1 VLNGVVTFAAA
12 LAAGTVIPTPSNV
25 PVRTLV
31 PNGPVKAIV
40 RVGDTA
46 YIGGDFT
53 RIGPASGSGVV
64 LNTTSGVRDGRWPAV
79 AGGEVRLAAS
89 DGSGG
94 WYIAGEFS
102 HVGRLPRMGL
112 AHILRNKSVDRA
124 WDPRVDGSAVDAI
137 VASRRRVYVG
147 GSFTRI
153 AGTHRRFLVALD
165 RRAGRPTALRLRST
179 SPVSTLALAGSSL
192 YVANASTVAA
202 YDAATGQLRP
212 WRIRIR
218 VDPCRFQA
226 HGDCIAVPE
235 VRALAVSGRTVFI
248 VGFFN
253 VVNGALR
260 RDAAAVDRATG
271 RPLPWAPRPNRS
283 INAIALA
290 GGIAYVG
297 GDFTRVGG
305 SSRTHLA
312 ALEMG
317 RGRATSWNPRERA
330 RVERLVVSSRA
341 VFVVRSWS
349 SSRPEDGLAAY
360 DRATGKRLPW
370 HPAPNAEV
378 LSLARYRNQIYAGG
392 TFTGLRSA
400 KRLGL
405 AAINLKTGALEA
417 WNPGTTGSIDP
428 EQPTVEAIE
437 TDGRRL
443 YIGGD
448 FVRAAGQKRN
458 YLAAFDLG
466 DGALTDWNPNADGEV
481 TALVAAGSTVF
492 AAGQFEHVD
501 GAAHDRVAKLDER
514 GNAMPF
520 AAEIS
525 GVGFVLALARSGNTL
540 YVGGRFETANTTDR
554 NNACAFDATTGA
566 LLAWNPDADSV
577 VWTLAV
583 SGSTVYAG
591 GVFTEIGGK
600 SRMSIAGLDPI
611 TGEAQ
616 GWNVRIGGSAVLGSG
631 ASALVSSLV
640 LSGSTLY
647 VGGDFD
653 KLAGLRRV
661 DLAVFDLDAGR
672 LTAWAPK
679 PAGPAFPQEMAA
691 IVPAA
696 DGVLVGGTF
705 LSMGGLPQ
713 AHFALFR

>member
-1 VLNGVVTFAAA
+1 
-12 LAAGTVIPTPSNV
+12 
-25 PVRTLV
+25 
-31 PNGPVKAIV
+31 
-40 RVGDTA
+40 VGDIA
-46 YIGGDFT
+46 SIGGDFT

-64 LNTTSGVRDGRWPAV
+64 LDATSAVRDARLPAV
-79 AGGEVRLAAS
+79 AGGEVRAAVS

-102 HVGRLPRMGL
+102 HVGSLPRMGL
-112 AHILRNKSVDRA
+112 AHIRPDRSVDRA
-124 WDPRVDGSAVDAI
+124 WAPRVDGSAVDAI
-137 VASRRRVYVG
+137 AVSQHRVYVG

-165 RRAGRPTALRLRST
+165 RWAGRPTALRLRST
-179 SPVSTLALAGSSL
+179 SPVSALALAGSSL

-226 HGDCIAVPE
+226 HGDCVAEPE

-317 RGRATSWNPRERA
+317 RGRAISWNPRDRA
-330 RVERLVVSSRA
+330 SIERLVVTSRA
-341 VFVVRSWS
+341 VFVVRSS
-349 SSRPEDGLAAY
+349 GRPEDRLAAY
-360 DRATGKRLPW
+360 ERATAKRLPW
-370 HPAPNAEV
+370 RPAPNGEV
-378 LSLARYRNQIYAGG
+378 LALARYGNRIYAGG

-400 KRLGL
+400 ERLGL
-405 AAINLKTGALEA
+405 AALDLKSGALEN
-417 WNPGTTGSIDP
+417 WNPRMIGSIDP
-428 EQPTVEAIE
+428 KQPTVEAIE

-443 YIGGD
+443 YVGGD
-448 FVRAAGQKRN
+448 FVRAAGQRRN
-458 YLAAFDLG
+458 NLAAFDLRN
-466 DGALTDWNPNADGEV
+466 GALTDWNPNADGTV
-481 TALVAAGSTVF
+481 NALLVAGSTVF
-492 AAGQFEHVD
+492 AAGEFQHVD
-501 GAAHDRVAKLDER
+501 GATHGRVAKLDEG
-514 GNAMPF
+514 GNAIPF
-520 AAEIS
+520 AADIS
-525 GVGFVLALARSGNTL
+525 SVGFVLALARSGNTL
-540 YVGGRFETANTTDR
+540 YVGGRFETANGTDR
-554 NNACAFDATTGA
+554 NNACAFDTTTGA
-566 LLAWNPDADSV
+566 LLAWDPDPDSV

-583 SGSTVYAG
+583 SDSTVYAG

-616 GWNVRIGGSAVLGSG
+616 GWNLRMRGSAILGSG
-631 ASALVSSLV
+631 ASAVVSSLV

-647 VGGDFD
+647 IGGNFNS
-653 KLAGLRRV
+653 LAGLRRQ
-661 DLAVFDLDAGR
+661 DLAAFDLDAGR
-672 LTAWAPK
+672 PTAWAPK
-679 PAGPAFPQEMAA
+679 PEDPGFDQDMAA
-691 IVPAA
+691 IVPAVDA
-696 DGVLVGGTF
+696 VLVGGTF